1 MRWQL
6 LCAWRSRGIS
16 ICEVERFDEWVFA
29 VRFEPTGQLN
39 ITCSRSL
46 VKLSYADA
54 SQHQSWK
61 LLTDS
66 PRVEITK
73 KVFYEQFLFLF
84 FIAVA
89 RRVSLF
95 IVEEKWVQVELE
107 RADDPIPFHRT
118 NLRKLRLNRF
128 RNFGLRSSNG
138 EKCSLMDGNQP
149 IDGLSADEEDCLTM
163 SEP

>member
-1 MRWQL
+1 MLSHCFNALTVALRLKIERNFHLWG
-6 LCAWRSRGIS
+6 R
-16 ICEVERFDEWVFA
+16 ERFDEWVFA

-66 PRVEITK
+66 SRVEITK
-73 KVFYEQFLFLF
+73 KVYYEQFLFLF

-95 IVEEKWVQVELE
+95 IVEEKMSSG
-107 RADDPIPFHRT
+107 RA
-118 NLRKLRLNRF
+118 
-128 RNFGLRSSNG
+128 GASQWSNSFPTEQISENCDLIASETLACAALT
-138 EKCSLMDGNQP
+138 EK
-149 IDGLSADEEDCLTM
+149 SAR
-163 SEP
+163 